1 MYLQGIIQIM
11 EEMAIAMETAVF
23 SSHLQVASAAVLCN
37 LIPVDELAD
46 LVRIMISDQ
55 VIYQILQVLRYR
67 HIGSDEARTGADLT
81 SIKAWQ
87 VVANRA
93 ELESFTRSE

>member
-23 SSHLQVASAAVLCN
+23 SAHLQVASAAVLCN

-55 VIYQILQVLRYR
+55 LIIKSSRCCGTAISAPMR
-67 HIGSDEARTGADLT
+67 RGRGRT
-81 SIKAWQ
+81 
-87 VVANRA
+87 
-93 ELESFTRSE
+93 

>member
-1 MYLQGIIQIM
+1 MYLQGIIQIS

-23 SSHLQVASAAVLCN
+23 STHLQIASSAVLCD

-55 VIYQILQVLRYR
+55 LIIKSSRCCGIAILALRR
-67 HIGSDEARTGADLT
+67 RGRGRT
-81 SIKAWQ
+81 
-87 VVANRA
+87 
-93 ELESFTRSE
+93 